1 MFKQFCISES
11 LKFDRYESV
20 ISSVMR
26 ELRKSLIEKMDFLQR
41 PKSPTFSLEMK
52 NTFQHFEKAL
62 SKSDKLD
69 FSKFGHLFFTTKV
82 PEYKDPTKEVEVK
95 FFYSLNR
102 NLKDYGA
109 ASGKNILINFP
120 SEEHFIMFMSKN
132 KEVVDSMEDLL
143 VHELTHIVD
152 PYLSKKTVT
161 EMKSKL
167 KGVIDAL
174 DNDDFE
180 LYYSVPWEKLAFG
193 TQNVR
198 RIVKDWTTTKEF
210 NEIAASKDIKTV
222 KEYFKTKM
230 RELPSII
237 SKIDSIKNDKDRRK
251 ETMTNV
257 AKAINT
263 LNDKYERWVRGN
275 K

>member
-69 FSKFGHLFFTTKV
+69 FSKFGHLFFTTNV

-109 ASGKNILINFP
+109 ATGKNILINFP

-132 KEVVDSMEDLL
+132 KVVVDSMEDLL

-174 DNDDFE
+174 EHDDFE

-210 NEIAASKDIKTV
+210 NEIAASKDIKAV

-230 RELPSII
+230 KELPSII
-237 SKIDSIKNDKDRRK
+237 SKIDSIKSDKERRK
-251 ETMTNV
+251 ETITNV
-257 AKAINT
+257 AKAINV